1 MVPDVSVNHLL
12 PAYHDLGFSRGV
24 EVGQRLCGNGTG
36 QLSTRFDPVYSFQ
49 VKQRVKNQELEPGSL
64 SFFFCLFMICHAKAF
79 LFLQL

>member
-1 MVPDVSVNHLL
+1 MVPDVSANHLL

-64 SFFFCLFMICHAKAF
+64 SFFFAF
-79 LFLQL
+79 L